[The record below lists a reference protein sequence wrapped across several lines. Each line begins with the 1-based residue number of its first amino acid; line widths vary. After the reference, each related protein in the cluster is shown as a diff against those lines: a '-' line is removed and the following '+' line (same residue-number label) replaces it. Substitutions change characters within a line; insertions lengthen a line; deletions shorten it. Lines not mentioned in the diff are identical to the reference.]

1 MFLTKLSMFK
11 QNRYSFINFNKMG
24 ISNGKPKNLY
34 NCKRCGNTIITED
47 VAEGVTPASLPCSM
61 FNGCE
66 DGRMWSFF
74 YNVPP
79 TLVASHEW
87 YSVGKPELNIRK
99 IETLREDER
108 FAGVTPKK
116 EPTKG
121 VSGATKF
128 HEKFRKSKRN
138 GNK

>member
-1 MFLTKLSMFK
+1 MFLTLFLTFK
-11 QNRYSFINFNKMG
+11 RNRFSFINFNKMG

-99 IETLREDER
+99 IETLREDDR

-128 HEKFRKSKRN
+128 HKKFRKSKRN

>member
-11 QNRYSFINFNKMG
+11 RNRFSFINFNKMG
-24 ISNGKPKNLY
+24 ISNGKP
-34 NCKRCGNTIITED
+34 
-47 VAEGVTPASLPCSM
+47 
-61 FNGCE
+61 
-66 DGRMWSFF
+66 
-74 YNVPP
+74 
-79 TLVASHEW
+79 
-87 YSVGKPELNIRK
+87 ELNIRK
-99 IETLREDER
+99 IETLREYDR

>member
-1 MFLTKLSMFK
+1 MKDSEQK
-11 QNRYSFINFNKMG
+11 
-24 ISNGKPKNLY
+24 KPKNLY
-34 NCKRCGNTIITED
+34 NCRRCGNTIITED

-87 YSVGKPELNIRK
+87 YSVGKPELKIRK
-99 IETLREDER
+99 IETLRDDYR
-108 FAGVTPKK
+108 FARVTPKK
-116 EPTKG
+116 
-121 VSGATKF
+121 
-128 HEKFRKSKRN
+128 
-138 GNK
+138 